1 MKRIIGVFCL
11 LQLVSLCCVAQEKG
25 DYFVRYV
32 KEHLLYSQGE
42 EVNVIDVDLEWPDA
56 IDGADLGPLHTY
68 LIKELMGL
76 QSNDFD
82 RAMQQFKSKFGQ
94 PVAEQFASAPVDAK
108 MCYVDLSLKLLAHE
122 QGRYVS
128 YEMKGTCKPGSASK
142 HKASEVSKLLTYDLV
157 GLGILER
164 DDVLRHTRLEYYGFS
179 NIDILLPSHSTDE
192 MFMNLSINDACLAH
206 DKVLVRNSIYDQ
218 WGNYKEYQL
227 MIAPGDLSRYLS
239 KEAKSLLKPL
249 KKKKT
254 ASLAVRNISAT
265 GLPSVGVTD
274 LCTNPDTKPEFQLP
288 GRTLSEYLTSEVK
301 PVDSEVDGKCYGNVL
316 VRLTI
321 DQEGFTRY
329 VSVQQP
335 LAPAYDRE
343 AVRVVKNLPR
353 WKPAM
358 KDGQPV
364 ATQVIVGIEFAK

>member
-1 MKRIIGVFCL
+1 MKRIIGVLCL
-11 LQLVSLCCVAQEKG
+11 LQLVSLCCLAQENG

-56 IDGADLGPLHTY
+56 LDGADLGPLHTY
-68 LIKELMGL
+68 LIKQLMGL

-82 RAMQQFKSKFGQ
+82 KAMQQFKSKFGK
-94 PVAEQFASAPVDAK
+94 PVSEQFSSTPDDAK
-108 MCYVDLSLKLLAHE
+108 MCYVDLSLKLLGRE

-128 YEMKGTCKPGSASK
+128 FEMKGTCKPGSYSS

-164 DDVLRHTRLEYYGFS
+164 DDLLRHSRMEYGFA
-179 NIDILLPSHSTDE
+179 NIDLLLPSHSSNE
-192 MFMNLSINDACLAH
+192 MFMNLSVNDACLAH
-206 DKVLVRNSIYDQ
+206 DKVLLRNSITDQ
-218 WGNYKEYQL
+218 WGSNRDYQL
-227 MIAPGDLSRYLS
+227 MIAPADMSRYLT

-254 ASLAVRNISAT
+254 PSLTVRNISAT
-265 GLPSVGVTD
+265 GLPSVGD
-274 LCTNPDTKPEFQLP
+274 INLCTNPDTKPEFQIP
-288 GRTLSEYLTSEVK
+288 GRELAEYLTSEVK
-301 PVDSEVDGKCYGNVL
+301 SVDSAVDGKCYGTVL

-321 DQEGFTRY
+321 DQEGSTRY
-329 VSVQQP
+329 ISVQQP

-343 AVRVVKNLPR
+343 AVRVVRNLPR
-353 WKPAM
+353 WKPAT